1 MIQDLKLE
9 EQKLDNDYKSWHH
22 YYNYQLISF
31 YATRLSKQ
39 CWRLEV
45 PFPYSLNF
53 GSLLTDKFVLTD
65 TSNRAT
71 ITRNITDTH
80 WIEDTYYQIA
90 RYIYNND
97 INEQEMIQ
105 YLIDNNRSKKKPF
118 AMQWLVGA
126 IESST
131 KEELNNC
138 VQKIRGIQWSEDN
151 W

>member
-9 EQKLDNDYKSWHH
+9 EQKLDDSYHKWDSF
-22 YYNYQLISF
+22 YNYQLVSF

-39 CWRLEV
+39 CWRFGV

-53 GSLLTDKFVLTD
+53 RSLYTDKFVLTD
-65 TSNRAT
+65 SSNRAT
-71 ITRNITDTH
+71 ISRNIEDTH
-80 WIEDTYYQIA
+80 WIEDTYYQIS

-97 INEQEMIQ
+97 ISEEEIE
-105 YLIDNNRSKKKPF
+105 YLADNNRSKRKPF

-126 IESST
+126 IEAST
-131 KEELNNC
+131 KEELDNC

>member
-1 MIQDLKLE
+1 MIQDIELDKQE
-9 EQKLDNDYKSWHH
+9 LDNDYKLWNNFYDS
-22 YYNYQLISF
+22 QLVSF
-31 YATRLSKQ
+31 YATRLSTQ
-39 CWRLEV
+39 CWKFKI
-45 PFPYSLNF
+45 PFPHNLNF
-53 GSLLTDKFVLTD
+53 HSLYTNKFVLTD
-65 TSNRAT
+65 ITNHAT
-71 ITRNITDTH
+71 VTRNIKDTH
-80 WIEDTYYQIA
+80 WVEDTYYQIA

-126 IESST
+126 IEAST

-138 VQKIRGIQWSEDN
+138 VQKIKGIQWSEDN

>member
-1 MIQDLKLE
+1 
-9 EQKLDNDYKSWHH
+9 
-22 YYNYQLISF
+22 
-31 YATRLSKQ
+31 
-39 CWRLEV
+39 
-45 PFPYSLNF
+45 
-53 GSLLTDKFVLTD
+53 
-65 TSNRAT
+65 
-71 ITRNITDTH
+71 
-80 WIEDTYYQIA
+80 
-90 RYIYNND
+90 
-97 INEQEMIQ
+97 MIQ

>member
-1 MIQDLKLE
+1 MIDLKLE
-9 EQKLDNDYKSWHH
+9 QQQFADDYSEWSMF
-22 YYNYQLISF
+22 YNYELQCF
-31 YATRLSKQ
+31 YVRKLSQQCYRLNT
-39 CWRLEV
+39 
-45 PFPYSLNF
+45 PFPYNIDFRSLY
-53 GSLLTDKFVLTD
+53 TDKFVLTT

-71 ITRNITDTH
+71 ITRNISDTH
-80 WIEDTYYQIA
+80 WVEDTYYQIA